1 MPGSIVGMKVVDE
14 EVVELRHPG
23 ETTIATIT
31 QTKKPRCFQRGF
43 SITFNMLHRLRVKD
57 SGVLNLDLNLNT
69 GRKVDALEAVNG
81 LLLGI
86 NDVDQTLMDAHF
98 EVLA

>member
-1 MPGSIVGMKVVDE
+1 MISHDAIFTYLRMSCVVRIGRNWVRE
-14 EVVELRHPG
+14 P
-23 ETTIATIT
+23 
-31 QTKKPRCFQRGF
+31 TKKPRCFQRGF

-69 GRKVDALEAVNG
+69 GWKVDALEAVNG

-86 NDVDQTLMDAHF
+86 NDVDQTLMDAHL
-98 EVLA
+98 EVLT

>member
-1 MPGSIVGMKVVDE
+1 VISHVAIVTYLRMSCVVRFGRNWVRE
-14 EVVELRHPG
+14 
-23 ETTIATIT
+23 

-86 NDVDQTLMDAHF
+86 NDVDQTLMDAHL
-98 EVLA
+98 EVLT

>member
-1 MPGSIVGMKVVDE
+1 MISHDVSFTCLLEKCVV
-14 EVVELRHPG
+14 RTG
-23 ETTIATIT
+23 ENFVREN
-31 QTKKPRCFQRGF
+31 KKPRRFRRGF
-43 SITFNMLHRLRVKD
+43 STSFRMIQSND